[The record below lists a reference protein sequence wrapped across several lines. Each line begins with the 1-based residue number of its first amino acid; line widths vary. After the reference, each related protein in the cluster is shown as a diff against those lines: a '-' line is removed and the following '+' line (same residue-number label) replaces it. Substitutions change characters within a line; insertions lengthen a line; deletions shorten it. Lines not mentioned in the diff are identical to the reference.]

1 MEQYPH
7 RVHLTEEH
15 YHMARQFMVTR
26 RLRSARVAV
35 EKMIEIVSEWE
46 AEKEAS
52 PERERLQA
60 GGRR

>member
-1 MEQYPH
+1 
-7 RVHLTEEH
+7 
-15 YHMARQFMVTR
+15 MARQFMVTR